1 MTKILIIYTGGTIG
15 MVQNQDGILVPFDFD
30 NITSNVPELSRLN
43 YIIDVHSFN
52 PILDS
57 SNMNLSTWLNLVSII
72 EQNYNHY
79 DGFVILH
86 GSDTMAYTASALSF
100 LIENL
105 GKPIVLTGSQLPIG
119 EIRTDAKENLITS
132 IEIAASKD
140 YRNKALAP
148 EVCIYF
154 DYQLM
159 RGNRSKKVHA
169 DKFEAFRSPN
179 YPILAEAG
187 VNLNF
192 YSENI
197 LPEPEMPV
205 KFYNSLNN
213 NIASIKMFPGIS
225 QSFVES
231 IVNSEDIEAIIIE
244 GFGSGN
250 TSTES
255 WFINLL
261 SKASTSGK
269 ILYDIS
275 QCLGGTVDIGRY
287 ETSKHLE
294 KIGVISGYDITFEAA
309 IAKLMFLLANIE
321 DKESIKRLLSV
332 NMRGEMKIN

>member
-15 MVQNQDGILVPFDFD
+15 MVQNQEGILVPFDFA
-30 NITSNVPELSRLN
+30 NITSNVPELGRLN
-43 YIIDVHSFN
+43 YVVDVFSFN

-57 SNMNLSTWLNLVSII
+57 SNMNHHVWLKLVSII
-72 EQNYNHY
+72 ESKYNDY

-105 GKPIVLTGSQLPIG
+105 SKPIILTGSQLPIG

-140 YRNKALAP
+140 YRGKALVP

-159 RGNRSKKVHA
+159 RGNRAKKVHA
-169 DKFEAFRSPN
+169 DKFEAFMSPN
-179 YPILAEAG
+179 YPLLAEAG
-187 VNLNF
+187 VKLKF

-197 LPEPEMPV
+197 LVEPELPT
-205 KFYNSLNN
+205 KFYQKLSN
-213 NIASIKMFPGIS
+213 NIASLKIFPGIPA
-225 QSFVES
+225 SFVNS
-231 IVNSEDIEAIIIE
+231 IIDSPDIKAIIIE
-244 GFGSGN
+244 GFGTGN
-250 TSTES
+250 THTDACFIES
-255 WFINLL
+255 L
-261 SKASTSGK
+261 KRASDQGK

-275 QCLGGTVDIGRY
+275 QCLGGSVDIGRY

-294 KIGVISGYDITFEAA
+294 KLGVVSGYDITFEAA
-309 IAKLMFLLANIE
+309 ITKLMFLLANCE
-321 DKESIKRLLSV
+321 DTRDIVNLLSHDI
-332 NMRGEMKIN
+332 RGELTLN

>member
-15 MVQNQDGILVPFDFD
+15 MVQNQEGILVPFDFA
-30 NITSNVPELSRLN
+30 NITSNVPELGRLN
-43 YIIDVHSFN
+43 YDVDVFSFD

-57 SNMNLSTWLNLVSII
+57 SNMNHNVWLRLLSII
-72 EQNYNHY
+72 ESKYNDY

-86 GSDTMAYTASALSF
+86 GSDTMAYTASSLSF

-105 GKPIVLTGSQLPIG
+105 SKPIILTGSQLPIG

-140 YRNKALAP
+140 YRGKALVP

-169 DKFEAFRSPN
+169 DKFEAFMSPN

-187 VNLNF
+187 VKLKF

-197 LPEPEMPV
+197 LSEPELPT
-205 KFYNSLNN
+205 KFYHNLNN
-213 NIASIKMFPGIS
+213 KIASLKIFPGIS
-225 QSFVES
+225 SSFVNS
-231 IVNSEDIEAIIIE
+231 IIDSPDIQAIIIE
-244 GFGSGN
+244 GFGTGN
-250 TSTES
+250 TNTDA
-255 WFINLL
+255 WFIESL
-261 SKASTSGK
+261 KRATDEGK

-275 QCLGGTVDIGRY
+275 QCLGGSVDIGRY
-287 ETSKHLE
+287 ETSKHLQ
-294 KIGVISGYDITFEAA
+294 KLGVISGFDITFEAA
-309 IAKLMFLLANIE
+309 VTKLMFVLANCK
-321 DKESIKRLLSV
+321 DKKEAINMLSNDV
-332 NMRGEMKIN
+332 RGELTVN

>member
-15 MVQNQDGILVPFDFD
+15 MIQNQNGTLVPFDFT

-57 SNMNLSTWLNLVSII
+57 SNMNHNVWIDLVSII
-72 EQNYNHY
+72 ENKYNEY
-79 DGFVILH
+79 DGFVVLH
-86 GSDTMAYTASALSF
+86 GSDTMAYTASAISF

-105 GKPIVLTGSQLPIG
+105 DKPIIFTGSQLPIG

-132 IEIAASKD
+132 IEIAASRD
-140 YRNKALAP
+140 QNNKPLVP

-169 DKFEAFRSPN
+169 DKFEAFTSPN
-179 YPILAEAG
+179 YPLLAEAG
-187 VNLNF
+187 VKLNF

-197 LPEPEMPV
+197 LPDPELKTV
-205 KFYNSLNN
+205 FYHHLSN
-213 NIASIKMFPGIS
+213 NIASLKIFPGIS

-231 IVNSEDIEAIIIE
+231 IINAENIDAIIIE
-244 GFGSGN
+244 GFGTGN
-250 TSTES
+250 TCTDS
-255 WFINLL
+255 WFIELL
-261 SKASTSGK
+261 SKATSSGK

-275 QCLGGTVDIGRY
+275 QCQGGTVDIGRY

-294 KIGVISGYDITFEAA
+294 SIGVISGYDITFEAA
-309 IAKLMFLLANIE
+309 ITKLMFLLANYS
-321 DKESIKRLLSV
+321 DKSAIKRLLAS
-332 NMRGEMKIN
+332 NIRGEMKIN

>member
-15 MVQNQDGILVPFDFD
+15 MVQNQEGILVPFDFE
-30 NITSNVPELSRLN
+30 NITSNVPELGRLN
-43 YIIDVHSFN
+43 YIVDVHSFD

-57 SNMNLSTWLNLVSII
+57 SNMNHVVWLKLVSII
-72 EQNYNHY
+72 ESKYNNY

-105 GKPIVLTGSQLPIG
+105 TKPIILTGSQLPIG

-132 IEIAASKD
+132 IEIAASRD
-140 YRNKALAP
+140 HRGKALVP

-169 DKFEAFRSPN
+169 DKFEAFMSPN

-187 VNLNF
+187 VKLNF
-192 YSENI
+192 YSENV
-197 LPEPEMPV
+197 LSEPELPS
-205 KFYNSLNN
+205 KFYHKLNN
-213 NIASIKMFPGIS
+213 NIASLKIFPGIS
-225 QSFVES
+225 PSFVNS
-231 IVNSEDIEAIIIE
+231 IVNSPDIKAIIIE
-244 GFGSGN
+244 GFGTGN
-250 TSTES
+250 TNTDD
-255 WFINLL
+255 WFIESLRI
-261 SKASTSGK
+261 ATEEGK

-275 QCLGGTVDIGRY
+275 QCLGGSVDIGRY

-294 KIGVISGYDITFEAA
+294 RLGVISGYDITFESA
-309 IAKLMFLLANIE
+309 ITKLMFVLANYE
-321 DKESIKRLLSV
+321 DEHDIKRLLSIDI
-332 NMRGEMKIN
+332 RGELNVN

>member
-15 MVQNQDGILVPFDFD
+15 MIQNQDGTLVPFDFK
-30 NITSNVPELSRLN
+30 NITSNVPELNRLN
-43 YIIDVHSFN
+43 YIIDVHSFS
-52 PILDS
+52 PIIDS
-57 SNMNLSTWLNLVSII
+57 SNMNHSVWLNLVAII
-72 EQNYNHY
+72 ESKYNDY

-105 GKPIVLTGSQLPIG
+105 SKTIVLTGSQLPIG

-132 IEIAASKD
+132 IEIAASVDHRGKP
-140 YRNKALAP
+140 LVP

-159 RGNRSKKVHA
+159 RGNRSIKVHA
-169 DKFEAFRSPN
+169 DKFEAFASPN

-187 VNLNF
+187 VKLNF

-197 LPEPEMPV
+197 MPEPELDT
-205 KFYNSLNN
+205 KFHHLLSNKVASLK
-213 NIASIKMFPGIS
+213 IFPGIS

-231 IVNSEDIEAIIIE
+231 IINANNIDAIIIE
-244 GFGSGN
+244 GFGTGN
-250 TSTES
+250 TCTDS
-255 WFINLL
+255 WFIDLL
-261 SKASTSGK
+261 NRASNSGK

-275 QCLGGTVDIGRY
+275 QCQGGTVDIGRY

-294 KIGVISGYDITFEAA
+294 EIGVISGYDITFEAA
-309 IAKLMFLLANIE
+309 ITKLMFLLANYSE
-321 DKESIKRLLSV
+321 LSIVKRLLSTSIC
-332 NMRGEMKIN
+332 GEMKIN

>member
-15 MVQNQDGILVPFDFD
+15 MIQNQDGTLVPFDFK
-30 NITSNVPELSRLN
+30 NITSNVPELNRLN
-43 YIIDVHSFN
+43 YIIDVHSFS
-52 PILDS
+52 PIIDS
-57 SNMNLSTWLNLVSII
+57 SNMNHGVWLNLVSII
-72 EQNYNHY
+72 ESKYNDY

-105 GKPIVLTGSQLPIG
+105 SKTIVLTGSQLPIG

-132 IEIAASKD
+132 IEIAASVDHRGKP
-140 YRNKALAP
+140 LVP

-159 RGNRSKKVHA
+159 RGNRSIKVHA
-169 DKFEAFRSPN
+169 DKFEAFASPN

-187 VNLNF
+187 VKLNF

-197 LPEPEMPV
+197 MSEPELDT
-205 KFYNSLNN
+205 KFHHQLSNKVASLK
-213 NIASIKMFPGIS
+213 IFPGIS

-231 IVNSEDIEAIIIE
+231 IINANNIDAIIIE
-244 GFGSGN
+244 GFGTGN
-250 TSTES
+250 TCTDS
-255 WFINLL
+255 WFIDLL
-261 SKASTSGK
+261 NRASNSGK

-275 QCLGGTVDIGRY
+275 QCQGGTVDIGRY

-294 KIGVISGYDITFEAA
+294 EIGVISGYDITFEAA
-309 IAKLMFLLANIE
+309 ITKLMFLLANYSE
-321 DKESIKRLLSV
+321 LSIVKRLLSSSIC
-332 NMRGEMKIN
+332 GEMKIN

>member
-1 MTKILIIYTGGTIG
+1 
-15 MVQNQDGILVPFDFD
+15 MVQDQEGILVPFDFA
-30 NITSNVPELSRLN
+30 NITSNVPELGRLN
-43 YIIDVHSFN
+43 YIVDVYSFD

-57 SNMNLSTWLNLVSII
+57 SNMNHQVWLKLSSII
-72 EQNYNHY
+72 ESKYNDY

-105 GKPIVLTGSQLPIG
+105 SKPIILTGSQLPIG

-140 YRNKALAP
+140 YRGKALVP

-169 DKFEAFRSPN
+169 DKFEAFMSPN
-179 YPILAEAG
+179 YPSLAEAG
-187 VNLNF
+187 VKLKF

-197 LPEPEMPV
+197 LSEPELPT
-205 KFYNSLNN
+205 KFYNQLNN
-213 NIASIKMFPGIS
+213 NIASLKIFPGIS
-225 QSFVES
+225 PSFVNSIIES
-231 IVNSEDIEAIIIE
+231 PDIKAIIIE
-244 GFGSGN
+244 GFGTGN
-250 TSTES
+250 THTDA
-255 WFINLL
+255 WFIESLK
-261 SKASTSGK
+261 KASDDGK

-275 QCLGGTVDIGRY
+275 QCLGGSVDIGRY

-294 KIGVISGYDITFEAA
+294 KLGVISGYDITFESA
-309 IAKLMFLLANIE
+309 ITKLMFVLANSNSTNEAINM
-321 DKESIKRLLSV
+321 LSHDL
-332 NMRGEMKIN
+332 RGELTVN

>member
-15 MVQNQDGILVPFDFD
+15 MIQNQDGTLVRFDFA

-57 SNMNLSTWLNLVSII
+57 SNMNLDVWLNLVSII
-72 EQNYNHY
+72 EQKYEQY

-105 GKPIVLTGSQLPIG
+105 NKPIVLTGSQLPIG

-132 IEIAASKD
+132 IEIAASRD
-140 YRNKALAP
+140 YRNKTLIP

-159 RGNRSKKVHA
+159 RGNRAKKVHA
-169 DKFEAFRSPN
+169 DKFEAFTSPN
-179 YPILAEAG
+179 YPLLAEAG

-197 LPEPEMPV
+197 LSEPELPV
-205 KFYNSLNN
+205 KFYHSLNN
-213 NIASIKMFPGIS
+213 KIASIKIFPGIS
-225 QSFVES
+225 KSFVES
-231 IVNSEDIEAIIIE
+231 IVKANDIDAIIIE
-244 GFGSGN
+244 GFGTGN
-250 TSTES
+250 TSTEP
-255 WFINLL
+255 WFIELL
-261 SKASTSGK
+261 SQASDSGK

-294 KIGVISGYDITFEAA
+294 KMGVVSGYDITFEAA
-309 IAKLMFLLANIE
+309 ITKLMFLLANFNEIE
-321 DKESIKRLLSV
+321 NIKRLLSI
-332 NMRGEMKIN
+332 NLRGEMKIN

>member
-15 MVQNQDGILVPFDFD
+15 MVQNQHGILVPFDFA

-43 YIIDVHSFN
+43 YIVDVHSFD

-57 SNMNLSTWLNLVSII
+57 SNMNHLVWLKLVSII
-72 EQNYNHY
+72 ESKYNEY

-105 GKPIVLTGSQLPIG
+105 SKPIVLTGSQLPIG

-132 IEIAASKD
+132 IEIAASRD
-140 YRNKALAP
+140 HRNKPLVP
-148 EVCIYF
+148 EVCVYF

-159 RGNRSKKVHA
+159 RGNRSKKIHA
-169 DKFEAFRSPN
+169 DKFEAFTSPN
-179 YPILAEAG
+179 YPLLAEAG
-187 VNLNF
+187 VKLKF
-192 YSENI
+192 HTDNI
-197 LPEPEMPV
+197 LTEPELET
-205 KFYNSLNN
+205 KFYHKLSNELATLK
-213 NIASIKMFPGIS
+213 IFPGIS
-225 QSFVES
+225 PSFVEAV
-231 IVNSEDIEAIIIE
+231 INSTNVKAIIIE
-244 GFGSGN
+244 GFGTGN
-250 TSTES
+250 THTDD

-261 SKASTSGK
+261 EKASEEGK

-275 QCLGGTVDIGRY
+275 QCQGGSVDIGRY

-309 IAKLMFLLANIE
+309 ITKLMFVLANFPNDVDAINLLSKDIRGE
-321 DKESIKRLLSV
+321 LSV
-332 NMRGEMKIN
+332 N